1 MPNFL
6 FNPIHGNLKQ
16 ILAKI
21 DHKYAR
27 RNLPE
32 GNLSAKQGGLEI
44 SMDFECK
51 IIRMIL
57 FSGSE
62 FSKIFGIKRID
73 QYSFSFRLFL
83 LYS

>member
-1 MPNFL
+1 MSNFL

-32 GNLSAKQGGLEI
+32 GIYQRNREAWRFQWILSAK
-44 SMDFECK
+44 
-51 IIRMIL
+51 
-57 FSGSE
+57 
-62 FSKIFGIKRID
+62 
-73 QYSFSFRLFL
+73 
-83 LYS
+83 